1 MARPEPKPKFILKGP
16 RPEKVEWKQYVR
28 DEDGLHYEVKEEII
42 PCYTLF
48 IPHGPKGEYN
58 SIRITQ
64 DRWEKVVKYDV
75 NGAGLNEYGQLP
87 GNVPL
92 IDPET
97 GETVGTFQHKV
108 AMDFGPDPEL
118 TVSKRKTAAAE

>member
-1 MARPEPKPKFILKGP
+1 MPAPQPKAKFILKGP
-16 RPEKVEWKQYVR
+16 RPELVKYKQYVK
-28 DEDGLHYEVKEEII
+28 DEDGLHYDEKEEVI

-64 DRWEKVVKYDV
+64 ERWEKVVSYDV
-75 NGAGLNEYGQLP
+75 NNNGLNEYRQVPSL
-87 GNVPL
+87 VPL

-97 GETVGTFQHKV
+97 GETVGTFEHKV
-108 AMDFGPDPEL
+108 AQDFGPDPVL
-118 TVSKRKTAAAE
+118 SKAKTKAAE

>member
-1 MARPEPKPKFILKGP
+1 MPAPQPKPKYILKGP
-16 RPEKVEWKQYVR
+16 RPETVR
-28 DEDGLHYEVKEEII
+28 YKLYSRNEDGLSYEEKEEVI

-64 DRWEKVVKYDV
+64 ERWEKVVGYDI
-75 NGAGLNEYGQLP
+75 NGIGLNEYRQVP
-87 GNVPL
+87 NSVPL

-97 GETVGTFQHKV
+97 GETVGTFEHKV
-108 AMDFGPDPEL
+108 AQDFGPDPVL
-118 TVSKRKTAAAE
+118 TKAKKAVE